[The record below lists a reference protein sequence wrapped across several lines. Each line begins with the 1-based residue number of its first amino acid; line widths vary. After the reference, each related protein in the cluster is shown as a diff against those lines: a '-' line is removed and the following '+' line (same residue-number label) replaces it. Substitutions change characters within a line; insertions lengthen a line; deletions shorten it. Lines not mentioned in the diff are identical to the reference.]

1 MRKARLSREA
11 REARE
16 ARVARETQLVS
27 NCSVSV
33 VGLRENGSGFQGV
46 ACHSDV
52 GWKKKIKS
60 GHDGHAKR
68 IKGNA

>member
-46 ACHSDV
+46 ACRSDV
-52 GWKKKIKS
+52 G
-60 GHDGHAKR
+60 
-68 IKGNA
+68 